1 MWNPQGP
8 AAGRSARRSGPCKP
22 MMLTWVTFYIISS
35 REPPPFWKKILVIS
49 KFLEFLNFEKAG
61 LNQKMTIFDKK
72 KVKNIF
78 RKFRSNFWEKTFLFL
93 NLKSPS
99 PSNDRVITIKIHW
112 KNFWKISS
120 KFFLS
125 ELFAR
130 ILYTSDIN
138 HIKTFWPIPKNLCW
152 PIRNE
157 IFIRLGRRQ
166 WNSASRTA
174 VQV

>member
-35 REPPPFWKKILVIS
+35 REPPPFWKNSSDIKIFGIS
-49 KFLEFLNFEKAG
+49 EFWESWTQSKNDDFWQKKSQKYFPKIPIKFLRKNFH
-61 LNQKMTIFDKK
+61 
-72 KVKNIF
+72 
-78 RKFRSNFWEKTFLFL
+78 FL

-138 HIKTFWPIPKNLCW
+138 HIKTFWPIPQNLCW
-152 PIRNE
+152 PIRKE